1 MSDVQRQAALRPDTF
16 GRQKSNISTFSNPSL
31 ISSTTPTLANPVRG
45 FDIANNVPIQTSSE
59 VSTELQAAQSAGE
72 QSLEVEAIKKKPV
85 HDISCMALRRP
96 QAKLTVGEPGDQYEQ
111 EADRVA
117 HRVMSMPN
125 TAVQPEMTQQEQTQE
140 EVQTKPLATAITPF
154 VQRESVLGEEEI
166 QTKPSLQRASN
177 GSLQAGENIESRL
190 NSSKGGGSPLANEVR
205 GFMEPRFGAD
215 FSQVRVHTDG
225 AAVEMNQ
232 NLQAQAFTHGSD
244 VYFGQGKSPANNE
257 LMAHELTH
265 VVQQTG
271 GVLHRDV
278 LQRAPKNPTVTELS
292 TKLPLTEANARLID
306 SHHNLGSIYVDLSV
320 ANTDLI
326 STKLRI
332 FSINYDMAYSN
343 YSRVIGQGRAEA
355 QNQTLWRGIFLGI
368 GTGILAGLAAAYIAP
383 STAAGWFALTLADA
397 GTAAGSSFLQATA
410 SSAIAYLVSDAITTR
425 GSDLQPGGL
434 SPDMLRSNIWQH
446 VASMYRGALQTNK
459 VLANLHKNSVILER
473 LIAEIRVQIAGGTSS
488 FSAAD
493 ILTATNT
500 MNDRI
505 NGMASVFSEL
515 RQKSTAMSAFG
526 NSISAYDPT
535 KPGVDQIEKDI
546 WIMWMGT
553 LSNDDSDILDLD
565 SIEDHL
571 KKIGILGN
579 GGLLGVDFGDYTSE
593 DDELAALAAAR
604 PRAATIRGQ
613 YDKTASQWT
622 APSP

>member
-1 MSDVQRQAALRPDTF
+1 MSNRIFGPKKADTP
-16 GRQKSNISTFSNPSL
+16 TFSNPSL
-31 ISSTTPTLANPVRG
+31 LSATTPTLANPVRG
-45 FDIANNVPIQTSSE
+45 FDIANKAPIQASSE
-59 VSTELQAAQSAGE
+59 VSTDLQAAQSAGE
-72 QSLEVEAIKKKPV
+72 QSWESQAIKKKPV
-85 HDISCMALRRP
+85 HDISSIALRRP

-117 HRVMSMPN
+117 NQVMSMPN
-125 TAVQPEMTQQEQTQE
+125 TAMQPQMTPEEQTQEE
-140 EVQTKPLATAITPF
+140 EVQTKPL
-154 VQRESVLGEEEI
+154 
-166 QTKPSLQRASN
+166 
-177 GSLQAGENIESRL
+177 
-190 NSSKGGGSPLANEVR
+190 
-205 GFMEPRFGAD
+205 
-215 FSQVRVHTDG
+215 
-225 AAVEMNQ
+225 
-232 NLQAQAFTHGSD
+232 D
-244 VYFGQGKSPANNE
+244 VYFGQRKSPENNQ
-257 LMAHELTH
+257 LTH
-265 VVQQTG
+265 VVQQKS
-271 GVLHRDV
+271 GVL
-278 LQRAPKNPTVTELS
+278 QKAPKNPVVTELS

-306 SHHNLGSIYVDLSV
+306 AFHNLGSIYVDLSV

-368 GTGILAGLAAAYIAP
+368 GTGVLAGLAAAYIAP

-397 GTAAGSSFLQATA
+397 GTAAGSSFLQGAA
-410 SSAIAYLVSDAITTR
+410 SSAIALAVSDAITTR

-459 VLANLHKNSVILER
+459 VLANLHKNTVILER
-473 LIAEIRVQIAGGTSS
+473 LIAEIRVQIAGGSS
-488 FSAAD
+488 PYSPAD

-515 RQKSTAMSAFG
+515 RQKATAMSAFG
-526 NSISAYDPT
+526 NSILAYDPT

-565 SIEDHL
+565 NIEDHL
-571 KKIGILGN
+571 KSIGILGN

-604 PRAATIRGQ
+604 PRAATIKGR
-613 YDKTASQWT
+613 YDQTASQWT

>member
-1 MSDVQRQAALRPDTF
+1 MSERIFGSKKADT
-16 GRQKSNISTFSNPSL
+16 STSNPSL
-31 ISSTTPTLANPVRG
+31 LSATTPTLANPVRG
-45 FDIANNVPIQTSSE
+45 FDIANKALIQASSE
-59 VSTELQAAQSAGE
+59 VSTDLQAAQSAGE
-72 QSLEVEAIKKKPV
+72 ESWESQAIKKKPV
-85 HDISCMALRRP
+85 HDISSIALRRP

-117 HRVMSMPN
+117 NRVMSMPN
-125 TAVQPEMTQQEQTQE
+125 TAMQPQEEQTQE
-140 EVQTKPLATAITPF
+140 REVQTKPL
-154 VQRESVLGEEEI
+154 
-166 QTKPSLQRASN
+166 
-177 GSLQAGENIESRL
+177 
-190 NSSKGGGSPLANEVR
+190 
-205 GFMEPRFGAD
+205 
-215 FSQVRVHTDG
+215 
-225 AAVEMNQ
+225 
-232 NLQAQAFTHGSD
+232 D
-244 VYFGQGKSPANNE
+244 VYFGQRKSPGNNQ
-257 LMAHELTH
+257 LTH
-265 VVQQTG
+265 VVQQKG
-271 GVLHRDV
+271 GVLQREV
-278 LQRAPKNPTVTELS
+278 LQRTPKNPIVTELS

-306 SHHNLGSIYVDLSV
+306 AFHNLGSIYVDLSV

-368 GTGILAGLAAAYIAP
+368 GTGVLAGLAAAYIAP

-397 GTAAGSSFLQATA
+397 GTAAGSSFLQGAA
-410 SSAIAYLVSDAITTR
+410 SSAIAFAVSDAITTR

-446 VASMYRGALQTNK
+446 VASMYRGALQTNQ
-459 VLANLHKNSVILER
+459 VLANLHKNTVILER
-473 LIAEIRVQIAGGTSS
+473 LIAEIRVQIAGGASS
-488 FSAAD
+488 YSPAD

-505 NGMASVFSEL
+505 SGMASVFSEL
-515 RQKSTAMSAFG
+515 RQKATAMSAFG
-526 NSISAYDPT
+526 NSILAYDPT

-565 SIEDHL
+565 NIEDHL
-571 KKIGILGN
+571 KSIGILGN

-604 PRAATIRGQ
+604 PRAATIKGK
-613 YDKTASQWT
+613 YDQTTSQWT

>member
-1 MSDVQRQAALRPDTF
+1 MSDRIF
-16 GRQKSNISTFSNPSL
+16 GLKKAGISTSNPSL
-31 ISSTTPTLANPVRG
+31 LSATTPTLANPVRG
-45 FDIANNVPIQTSSE
+45 FDIAKKAPIQTFSE
-59 VSTELQAAQSAGE
+59 VSTDLQAAQSVGE
-72 QSLEVEAIKKKPV
+72 QSLEPQAIKKKPV
-85 HDISCMALRRP
+85 HDISSIALRRP

-111 EADRVA
+111 EADKVA
-117 HRVMSMPN
+117 NQVMSMPN
-125 TAVQPEMTQQEQTQE
+125 TVMQPQMTPEEQTQKK
-140 EVQTKPLATAITPF
+140 EVQTKPL
-154 VQRESVLGEEEI
+154 
-166 QTKPSLQRASN
+166 
-177 GSLQAGENIESRL
+177 
-190 NSSKGGGSPLANEVR
+190 
-205 GFMEPRFGAD
+205 
-215 FSQVRVHTDG
+215 
-225 AAVEMNQ
+225 
-232 NLQAQAFTHGSD
+232 D
-244 VYFGQGKSPANNE
+244 VDFGQRKSPGNNQ
-257 LMAHELTH
+257 LTH
-265 VVQQTG
+265 VVQQKG
-271 GVLHRDV
+271 GILQRDV
-278 LQRAPKNPTVTELS
+278 LQRAPKNPVVTELS

-306 SHHNLGSIYVDLSV
+306 ACHNLGSIYVDLSV

-326 STKLRI
+326 STKLKI

-368 GTGILAGLAAAYIAP
+368 GTGVLAGLAAAYIAP

-397 GTAAGSSFLQATA
+397 GTAAGSSFLQGAA
-410 SSAIAYLVSDAITTR
+410 SSAVALAVSDAITTR
-425 GSDLQPGGL
+425 GSDLQPSGL

-473 LIAEIRVQIAGGTSS
+473 LIAEIRVQIAGGASS
-488 FSAAD
+488 YSPAD
-493 ILTATNT
+493 ILTATNA

-515 RQKSTAMSAFG
+515 RQKATAMSAFG
-526 NSISAYDPT
+526 NSILAYDPT

-565 SIEDHL
+565 NIEDHL
-571 KKIGILGN
+571 KSIGILGN

-604 PRAATIRGQ
+604 PRAATIKGK
-613 YDKTASQWT
+613 YDQTTSQWT

>member
-1 MSDVQRQAALRPDTF
+1 MSERIF
-16 GRQKSNISTFSNPSL
+16 GSKKVGTSTSNPSL
-31 ISSTTPTLANPVRG
+31 VSATTPTLGNLVRG
-45 FDIANNVPIQTSSE
+45 FDIANKAPIQASSE
-59 VSTELQAAQSAGE
+59 VSTDLQAAQSAGE
-72 QSLEVEAIKKKPV
+72 QSWESQAIKKRPL
-85 HDISCMALRRP
+85 HDISSIALRRP

-117 HRVMSMPN
+117 NQVMSMPN
-125 TAVQPEMTQQEQTQE
+125 TAMQPQMTPEEQTQE
-140 EVQTKPLATAITPF
+140 EEVQSKPL
-154 VQRESVLGEEEI
+154 
-166 QTKPSLQRASN
+166 
-177 GSLQAGENIESRL
+177 
-190 NSSKGGGSPLANEVR
+190 
-205 GFMEPRFGAD
+205 
-215 FSQVRVHTDG
+215 
-225 AAVEMNQ
+225 
-232 NLQAQAFTHGSD
+232 D
-244 VYFGQGKSPANNE
+244 VYSGQRKSPNNQ
-257 LMAHELTH
+257 LTH
-265 VVQQTG
+265 VVQQKG
-271 GVLHRDV
+271 GVLQRDV
-278 LQRAPKNPTVTELS
+278 LQRAPKKPVVTELS

-306 SHHNLGSIYVDLSV
+306 ACHNLGSIYVDLSV

-368 GTGILAGLAAAYIAP
+368 GTGVLAGLAAAYIAP

-397 GTAAGSSFLQATA
+397 GTAAGSSFLQGAA
-410 SSAIAYLVSDAITTR
+410 SSAIALAVSDAITTR

-446 VASMYRGALQTNK
+446 VASMYRGALQTNQ
-459 VLANLHKNSVILER
+459 VLANLHKNTVILER
-473 LIAEIRVQIAGGTSS
+473 LIAEIRVQIAGGASS
-488 FSAAD
+488 YSPAD
-493 ILTATNT
+493 ILTATNA

-526 NSISAYDPT
+526 NSILAYDPT
-535 KPGVDQIEKDI
+535 KPGVAQIEKDI

-565 SIEDHL
+565 NIEDHL
-571 KKIGILGN
+571 KSIGILGN

-604 PRAATIRGQ
+604 PRAAIIRGK
-613 YDKTASQWT
+613 YDQTASQWT

>member
-1 MSDVQRQAALRPDTF
+1 MSDRIF
-16 GRQKSNISTFSNPSL
+16 GSKKVGISTSNPSL
-31 ISSTTPTLANPVRG
+31 LSATTPTLANPVRG
-45 FDIANNVPIQTSSE
+45 FDIANKAPIQASSE
-59 VSTELQAAQSAGE
+59 VSTDLQAAQSAGE
-72 QSLEVEAIKKKPV
+72 ESWESQAIKKKPV
-85 HDISCMALRRP
+85 HDISSIALRRP
-96 QAKLTVGEPGDQYEQ
+96 QAKLTVEEPEDQYEQ

-117 HRVMSMPN
+117 NQVMSMPN
-125 TAVQPEMTQQEQTQE
+125 TAMQPQEKQTQE
-140 EVQTKPLATAITPF
+140 REVQTKPL
-154 VQRESVLGEEEI
+154 
-166 QTKPSLQRASN
+166 
-177 GSLQAGENIESRL
+177 
-190 NSSKGGGSPLANEVR
+190 
-205 GFMEPRFGAD
+205 
-215 FSQVRVHTDG
+215 
-225 AAVEMNQ
+225 
-232 NLQAQAFTHGSD
+232 D
-244 VYFGQGKSPANNE
+244 VYFGQKKSPGNNQ
-257 LMAHELTH
+257 LTH
-265 VVQQTG
+265 VVQQKG
-271 GVLHRDV
+271 EV
-278 LQRAPKNPTVTELS
+278 LQRAPKNPIVTELS

-306 SHHNLGSIYVDLSV
+306 ACHNLGSIYVDLSV

-368 GTGILAGLAAAYIAP
+368 GTGVLAGLAAAYIAP

-397 GTAAGSSFLQATA
+397 GTAAGSSFLQGAA
-410 SSAIAYLVSDAITTR
+410 SSAVALAVSDAITTR

-459 VLANLHKNSVILER
+459 VLANLHKNTVILER
-473 LIAEIRVQIAGGTSS
+473 LIAEIRVQIAGGASS
-488 FSAAD
+488 YSPAD
-493 ILTATNT
+493 ILTATNA
-500 MNDRI
+500 MNERI

-526 NSISAYDPT
+526 NSILAYDPT
-535 KPGVDQIEKDI
+535 KPEVAQIEKDI

-565 SIEDHL
+565 NIEDHL
-571 KKIGILGN
+571 KSIGILGN

-604 PRAATIRGQ
+604 PRAATIKGK
-613 YDKTASQWT
+613 YDQTTSQWT